1 MFYSYM
7 FHKQSDFGFSG
18 HTNTLI
24 EGLWE
29 LINYFSINDTNF
41 ELCENKYWPFKVY
54 KVGYGILD
62 W

>member
-41 ELCENKYWPFKVY
+41 ELCENKY
-54 KVGYGILD
+54 
-62 W
+62 